1 MDLGSKRHSSEVE
14 RKYYTKTDLPG
25 LCPKNF
31 MKKTQKFIESI
42 SVRDVFQIV
51 LKHLKLESFYHILCY
66 ARFKT
71 PPRKS

>member
-31 MKKTQKFIESI
+31 MNKNSKI
-42 SVRDVFQIV
+42 
-51 LKHLKLESFYHILCY
+51 H
-66 ARFKT
+66 
-71 PPRKS
+71 

>member
-1 MDLGSKRHSSEVE
+1 
-14 RKYYTKTDLPG
+14 
-25 LCPKNF
+25 

-66 ARFKT
+66 ARFKNPT
-71 PPRKS
+71 EKIVNHEKCDDA